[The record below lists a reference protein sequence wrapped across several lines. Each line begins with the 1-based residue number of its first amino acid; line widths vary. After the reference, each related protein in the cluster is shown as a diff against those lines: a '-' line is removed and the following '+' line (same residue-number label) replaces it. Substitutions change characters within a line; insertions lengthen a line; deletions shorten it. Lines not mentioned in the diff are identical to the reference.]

1 MKVQQT
7 TEFYMKVL
15 IVDDAEID
23 TLLCQKIV
31 ESLGYTPIAVASAI
45 EARELLNQVG
55 APDIIILDWMMP
67 EMDGIELCKI
77 IRRSNLI
84 IEPFILMMTANSDRH
99 AEAEALNAGADDF
112 ISKPVN
118 RIDLEAKLKLG
129 RRLIKTQLELLL
141 ANQRLKEKL
150 EFDTVTGLM
159 SRQAGLHAISASLSR
174 LSRLDGQE
182 GLLVHCVL
190 KFSSKHNHH
199 FKHDLLDKVYFELA
213 RNLAQA
219 LRQSDVMVRFKDDE
233 FLFFA
238 ESEPESHYTVLTRI
252 ERAVQQSNLNNYDAN
267 LDISTLIAGL
277 VITPEHAMTATPLLL
292 QNTEDLLTTLTLANK
307 TIGLSHLS
315 PIKTAAKVLDF
326 SQFRKRDVNS

>member
-1 MKVQQT
+1 
-7 TEFYMKVL
+7 MKVL

-23 TLLCQKIV
+23 TLVCQKIV
-31 ESLGYTPIAVASAI
+31 ESLGYTPIAVSSAI
-45 EARELLNQVG
+45 EARELLNQTG

-77 IRRSNLI
+77 IRRSHLI
-84 IEPFILMMTANSDRH
+84 IEPFVLMMTANSDRH

-159 SRQAGLHAISASLSR
+159 SRQAGLRAIASALSR
-174 LSRLDGQE
+174 LSRQQDQE
-182 GLLVHCVL
+182 GLLIHCFIRFRSRHESHL
-190 KFSSKHNHH
+190 
-199 FKHDLLDKVYFELA
+199 KHDLLDKIYFELA
-213 RNLAQA
+213 RNLIQA

-238 ESEPESHYTVLTRI
+238 ESDSDSHQIVLSRV
-252 ERAVQQSNLNNYDAN
+252 ERAIQQSNIHNYDTK
-267 LDISTLIAGL
+267 LDVETLVAGL
-277 VITPEHAMTATPLLL
+277 VITSEHALTSIPVIL
-292 QNTEDLLTTLTLANK
+292 QNSEELLSQLTASHKNIALSYLSSNK
-307 TIGLSHLS
+307 SE
-315 PIKTAAKVLDF
+315 AKILDF
-326 SQFRKRDVNS
+326 ARFRKMNLSS